1 MLLSVLIIKFY
12 LRKIYMPWI
21 SCFSTYKKEK
31 HKKIAYCFPL
41 LYKNL
46 LKTIE
51 NNKKQLCMQLNC
63 KVYMSFFFIWDCV
76 ILWIIHVTKRNL
88 EQRIHINACQ
98 FSFYLFSVTFSHNWF
113 FFCFTFQNRQTF
125 FCFVHFGQH

>member
-1 MLLSVLIIKFY
+1 
-12 LRKIYMPWI
+12 MPWNI
-21 SCFSTYKKEK
+21 LILAYKKK

-63 KVYMSFFFIWDCV
+63 KVYMSFFI
-76 ILWIIHVTKRNL
+76 
-88 EQRIHINACQ
+88 
-98 FSFYLFSVTFSHNWF
+98 
-113 FFCFTFQNRQTF
+113 
-125 FCFVHFGQH
+125 